1 MSYVFRLIDAS
12 RGGAR
17 GELVGVIFNE
27 TLTATYTDKVTVTV
41 SASYLKEV
49 KNAIINAHGGYVA
62 VPSTISGRA
71 IDVKLYY
78 VKDPGTTSGSN
89 NVLTEVVSGTDV
101 SGTTLTILAIGA
113 Q

>member
-71 IDVKLYY
+71 IDVKLY
-78 VKDPGTTSGSN
+78 SGGS
-89 NVLTEVVSGTDV
+89 EVASGTNV
-101 SGTTLTILAIGA
+101 SGTTLTILAIGV